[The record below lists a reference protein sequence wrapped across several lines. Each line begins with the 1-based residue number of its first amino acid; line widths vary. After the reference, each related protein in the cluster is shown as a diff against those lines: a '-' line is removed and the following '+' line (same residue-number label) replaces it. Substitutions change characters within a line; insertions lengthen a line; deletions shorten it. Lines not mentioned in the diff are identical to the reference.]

1 MPSLGCWLVDYGL
14 DCVENKLLVDYLGLI
29 IFRSSLQYKFGKQ
42 ISGNLVFFPL
52 NEV

>member
-29 IFRSSLQYKFGKQ
+29 IFRSSLQYKFVNRSLA
-42 ISGNLVFFPL
+42 IWSSSL
-52 NEV
+52 